1 MHPSRMNGTP
11 ESVPKESKLPRNV
24 TEFKDRHGRFHLR
37 FRQKGK
43 PTYYFK
49 HKFPSREFWL
59 ELDACHSGTAL
70 PKPQI
75 GASRTKPG
83 SFSAL
88 IVTYYG
94 SPEFTG
100 LAPSS
105 QATYRGILD
114 RFRADYGDLPVASIT
129 RQNIKDIIGGMADRP
144 AAANNLL
151 DRLKLLMR
159 FALDGDWRKDDPTLR
174 VRGFKLDSE
183 GFHTWTEEEIAKFEA
198 CHPSGSG
205 PRLAFALMLYTGS
218 RRSDVVKFGWQ
229 HVEGDIE
236 RIRVRQQKTGT
247 LLSIP
252 VHPLL
257 RAELEQVPRDR
268 LTLIVT
274 RFGLARSVKA
284 FGNWMKD
291 QCRAAGCDDCSS
303 HGLRKAAAR
312 RMAEA
317 GCTNQQIKAITGHK
331 TDKEVSVYTAAADQ
345 IRLSDQAMA
354 ALTGPQ
360 GERKMANLKKG

>member
-1 MHPSRMNGTP
+1 MMNGAP
-11 ESVPKESKLPRNV
+11 ESVPKRSSLPPNV
-24 TEFKDRHGRFHLR
+24 TEFEDRHGKWHLR

-43 PTYYFK
+43 PTHYFK
-49 HKFPSREFWL
+49 SRFGTPEFRAELETCRKGEATHKP
-59 ELDACHSGTAL
+59 A
-70 PKPQI
+70 I

-114 RFRADYGDLPVASIT
+114 RFRADYGDLPVATIT
-129 RQNIKDIIGGMADRP
+129 RQNIKDIIGAMADRP
-144 AAANNLL
+144 SAANNLL

-174 VRGFKLDSE
+174 VRGFKTKGE
-183 GFHTWTEEEIAKFEA
+183 GFHTWTEEEIARFEA
-198 CHPSGSG
+198 RHPTGCA
-205 PRLAFALMLYTGS
+205 PRLAFALMLYTGT
-218 RRSDVVKFGWQ
+218 RRGDVVKFGWQ
-229 HVEGDIE
+229 HIEGDLE
-236 RIRVRQQKTGT
+236 RIRVRQQKTDAY
-247 LLSIP
+247 LSIP
-252 VHPLL
+252 IHPKL
-257 RAELEQVPRDR
+257 RLELQQVPRDR

-274 RFGLARSVKA
+274 KFGLARSVKA

-354 ALTGPQ
+354 ALTRPQ
-360 GERKMANLKKG
+360 GEQKLANLKKG